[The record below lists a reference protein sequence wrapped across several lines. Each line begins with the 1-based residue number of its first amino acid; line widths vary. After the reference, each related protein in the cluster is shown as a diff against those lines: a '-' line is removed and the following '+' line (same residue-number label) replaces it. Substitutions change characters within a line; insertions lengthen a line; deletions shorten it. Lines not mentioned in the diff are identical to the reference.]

1 MTVKA
6 FQRLRVAASTDT
18 QDMVTMDVPL
28 FIRLLEVAREELK
41 TDAELHN
48 LVERVL
54 QRHRAS
60 DSGLTMTD
68 YPHLYTDKGPTP
80 NES

>member
-1 MTVKA
+1 MIKA
-6 FQRLRVAASTDT
+6 LQRLRVSASADVQDT
-18 QDMVTMDVPL
+18 VTLDVPL

-48 LVERVL
+48 LVEKVL
-54 QRHRAS
+54 QRQRAS

-68 YPHLYTDKGPTP
+68 YPYLYVDKGPTP
-80 NES
+80 NEP